1 MNIQQRRLLALV
13 DYTQQSL
20 RTRSRVVSNV
30 ADHGSFLLF
39 DHQALSIDGLR
50 LNHGG
55 PDGDD
60 EIWLSVPR
68 PEGPAVPPQAES
80 PWLAPWLNVGI
91 AMLAAPELASEIA
104 GADLIAAGTHRDA
117 AMRATSLA
125 QAADPV
131 VEARARVR
139 LAEYGFRAEVEAQH
153 ARYIDTVWRPW
164 AESERKRRR
173 LAQLYVKL
181 FTLRQELAGALTEG
195 QLELVWGMGLGV
207 ARRSG
212 AGYGYPL
219 ITRLVDLSFDPET
232 QAAEV
237 RPRDID
243 PRLELELFAQADK
256 PGIAEAE
263 KAAEDFL
270 AQAADSLSPFE
281 PASYERLLAIAR
293 GVLGASPIPGAS
305 APQSPPAEAD
315 EPLRISNAWVLFAR
329 PRSAGIALQDLERFR
344 EVLSRLDDEALL
356 PGAVAALVTEPA
368 DSSAPVELPRYR
380 GVSAAYHE
388 RVRAA
393 AAPAQDLFFPKPFN
407 DEQAHIVQ
415 LLETSD
421 GVVVQGPPG
430 TGKTHTIANIIC
442 HWLAN
447 GRRVL
452 VTSMRDPAL
461 EVLRDQL
468 PADIRPLAI
477 SMLAVG
483 EDGANQFE
491 RSIQKIATEVQ
502 SLDRQALGRETG
514 KVLESIEAF
523 HGRLKRIDTDLWRW
537 AKLNLSR
544 IDLEGE
550 SINPQDAAAEV
561 VQQAGNYEWIPDA
574 LGVGPQYAP
583 QFSADDLARLR
594 EARFQL
600 GPEIAYAGCVLPD
613 AGAFPDAVRLVQA
626 HDELRRFT
634 RLIEEARAIDFP
646 AMAGSGAE
654 AVTQARDLATQIARL
669 KALRTDIAE
678 ARLPWNEEA
687 VARMK
692 RREPAQLFDVFEAL
706 AAEIEQAGTLRVQGL
721 TRPILLSDAAENDA
735 PFLHA
740 VDKLASGRRAFGL
753 SSLFGKS
760 ATQERLD
767 RVRIAGAP
775 PLITADWHLVRTH
788 LARLRKRRE
797 LTARWNAIAPALGF
811 QTVLA
816 ADAIGRLS
824 ADSQV
829 VLYGKL
835 RALSMEESA
844 LSANALRLF
853 PAWQRAAV
861 AGQDPAA
868 LLELENVL
876 AHHLNKSQLGE
887 VSGVLEG
894 LRDALEGRRGA
905 IVDRMRDF
913 VARSLGS
920 PALDEAA
927 LLTQWSVLMAELA
940 RLQALATPL
949 KIIASVT
956 AAIAASGAPK
966 LAHALTQAAAV
977 TEDKLLPESLLRD
990 WRLKRLAG
998 HLQTIDS
1005 QEELRKLSAMRA
1017 GIEHDLA
1024 RAYDDL
1030 VVKRTW
1036 LKLVEKATPGVRA
1049 ALQAYLNAIQ
1059 RLGKG
1064 TGKRAFRYRRD
1075 ARNAA
1080 AEAHRA
1086 VPCWIMPHYRVS
1098 ESLPAELGCFDLV
1111 VIDEASQSDLSALP
1125 VLLRARKLLVVG
1137 DDRQVSP
1144 QAIGIEE
1151 DRIKALMQRYLPE
1164 QVPLYGAQ
1172 MSPDRSIYDLAK
1184 VVFAHSGVMLKEH
1197 FRCVAPIIEY
1207 SKREFYDHEL
1217 RPLRLART
1225 SERLDPPLLDYVIE
1239 NGRREDGVNRAE
1251 IEFIVEDIKLL
1262 AADPRMQ
1269 QRSVGVV
1276 SLLGEEQA
1284 LKIWERLTDELG
1296 PELMRRHA
1304 VTCGDA
1310 RLFQGRERDVIYLS
1324 MVSAPNDVGAAL
1336 SRDTFAQRFNVAASR
1351 ARDRMV
1357 LVRSVELH
1365 HLSESDRLRRNLIL
1379 HFARPFGEE
1388 PARVQNLRDV
1398 CESPL
1403 ERDLFEW
1410 LNGEGYR
1417 VTPQVAVGSYRIDLV
1432 VEGADDSRL
1441 AVECDG
1447 DKYQGPQQWIEDMR
1461 RQRSLERVGWVFWR
1475 CFAAAFMRRR
1485 EAVLEDLRRAL
1496 AAHGIEPVGRGGWGK
1511 RRVCETRRVSAP
1523 GKVAAA

>member
-20 RTRSRVVSNV
+20 RTRSRVISNV

-39 DHQALSIDGLR
+39 DHQALGIDGLR
-50 LNHGG
+50 LNDGG

-60 EIWLSVPR
+60 EIWLSVPH
-68 PEGPAVPPQAES
+68 PAGPGVPPQADS
-80 PWLAPWLNVGI
+80 PWLTPWLNVGI
-91 AMLAAPELASEIA
+91 AMLVAPELAAEVEGSA
-104 GADLIAAGTHRDA
+104 LIAAGTHRDA
-117 AMRATSLA
+117 AQPVTTLA
-125 QAADPV
+125 EAADPA

-153 ARYIDTVWRPW
+153 VRYIESVWRPW
-164 AESERKRRR
+164 AETERKRRR
-173 LAQLYVKL
+173 VAQLYVKL

-219 ITRLVDLSFDPET
+219 ITRLVDLTFDPET
-232 QAAEV
+232 QAAEI

-270 AQAADSLSPFE
+270 AHADSLSPFE
-281 PASYERLLAIAR
+281 PASYEPLLAIAR
-293 GVLGASPIPGAS
+293 DFLDASPPA
-305 APQSPPAEAD
+305 APQSPPADAAD

-329 PRSAGIALQDLERFR
+329 PRSSSVALQDLERFR
-344 EVLSRLDDEALL
+344 DVLSHLDEEAPL
-356 PGAVAALVTEPA
+356 PEAVAALVTEPA
-368 DSSAPVELPRYR
+368 TASVPVELPRYR

-388 RVRAA
+388 RVPTEAV
-393 AAPAQDLFFPKPFN
+393 PAQDLFFPKPFN

-468 PADIRPLAI
+468 PAEIRPLAI
-477 SMLAVG
+477 SLLAAG

-502 SLDRQALGRETG
+502 SLDRVALGRETDR
-514 KVLESIEAF
+514 LLQSIEAF
-523 HGRLKRIDTDLWRW
+523 HARLKRIDTDLGRW
-537 AKLNLSR
+537 ARLNLSR
-544 IDLEGE
+544 IELEGE
-550 SINPQDAAAEV
+550 SIDPQDAAAEV
-561 VQQAGNYEWIPDA
+561 MQQAGSFEWILDA

-583 QFSADDLARLR
+583 RFGADDIAQLRAARIR
-594 EARFQL
+594 L
-600 GPEIAYAGCVLPD
+600 GPEIAYADCVLPD
-613 AGAFPDAVRLVQA
+613 PAELPDTVRLVQA

-634 RLIEEARAIDFP
+634 RLVEEARAIDFP
-646 AMAGSGAE
+646 ALAGSGAA
-654 AVTQARDLATQIARL
+654 AVTQARDLGAQIARL
-669 KALRTDIAE
+669 RALRAELADIK
-678 ARLPWNEEA
+678 PTWSDEA

-692 RREPAQLFDVFEAL
+692 RGEPRQVFDVFEAL
-706 AAEIEQAGTLRVQGL
+706 AAEIGQAGTQRVEGL
-721 TRPILLSDAAENDA
+721 TRPIIVPDGAENDA
-735 PFLHA
+735 QFMLA
-740 VDKLASGRRAFGL
+740 VDNQANGRRPFGL
-753 SSLFGKS
+753 SSLFGKL
-760 ATQERLD
+760 ATRQQLD
-767 RVRIAGAP
+767 EVRIAGVPAV
-775 PLITADWHLVRTH
+775 ITADWKLVRTH

-797 LTARWNAIAPALGF
+797 LTSRWNAIAPELGL
-811 QTVLA
+811 QTVMA
-816 ADAIGRLS
+816 SDAIGRLS
-824 ADSQV
+824 AESQIA
-829 VLYGKL
+829 LYAKL
-835 RALSMEESA
+835 RALAQEESS
-844 LSANALRLF
+844 LSANAMRLF
-853 PAWQRAAV
+853 PSWQRAAV

-868 LLELENVL
+868 LLELESVL
-876 AHHLNKSQLGE
+876 AHHLNKFQLGE
-887 VSGVLEG
+887 VSGVLDG
-894 LRDALEGRRGA
+894 LRRALDGKRGA

-920 PALDEAA
+920 PALDESA
-927 LLTQWSVLMAELA
+927 LLAQWSALTAELA
-940 RLQALATPL
+940 RVQALAAPL
-949 KIIASVT
+949 QMVATVT
-956 AAIAASGAPK
+956 AAIAGSGAPK
-966 LAHALTQAAAV
+966 FAHALTQAAAV
-977 TEDKLLPESLLRD
+977 SDDKLLPESLLQD

-998 HLQTIDS
+998 HLQAIDS
-1005 QEELRKLSAMRA
+1005 QEEFKKLSAMRT

-1024 RAYDDL
+1024 RAYDEL

-1080 AEAHRA
+1080 AQAHRA

-1144 QAIGIEE
+1144 QAIGMEE

-1239 NGRREDGVNRAE
+1239 NGRREDGINRGE
-1251 IEFIVEDIKLL
+1251 IEFIVDDIKAL

-1284 LKIWERLTDELG
+1284 LRIWERLTEELG
-1296 PELMRRHA
+1296 PERMRRHA

-1310 RLFQGRERDVIYLS
+1310 RLFQGRERDVMYLS
-1324 MVSAPNDVGAAL
+1324 MVSSPEDVGAPL

-1365 HLSESDRLRRNLIL
+1365 HLSEADRLRRGLIL
-1379 HFARPFGEE
+1379 HFARPFGDE
-1388 PARVQNLRDV
+1388 PARVPDLRQV

-1403 ERDLFEW
+1403 ERELFEW

-1417 VTPQVAVGSYRIDLV
+1417 VTPQVAVGSYRVDLV

-1496 AAHGIEPVGRGGWGK
+1496 AAHGIEPVGRGGWGR
-1511 RRVCETRRVSAP
+1511 RRVCETRRISAP